1 MMLRQTEDSVLST
14 IQAASANQN
23 STSTIL
29 REKPEEWPPS
39 QACEP
44 KRSNRVKDWWLETN
58 DMFENL
64 TWVSLLNY
72 GLLG

>member
-1 MMLRQTEDSVLST
+1 MTLRQTEDSVLPI

-39 QACEP
+39 LACEP
-44 KRSNRVKDWWLETN
+44 KRSNRVKDWWLKTN
-58 DMFENL
+58 AMFENL

-72 GLLG
+72 DLLE